1 MASHPWHVKLCDRII
16 TLFTLYHLIIIFYLT
31 FKSIWDT
38 SEVIIESEWILPCHE
53 CGSRLNRRVR
63 FNYLCNIWRE
73 MWWVVEINQ
82 NSLGVLEYHICCVG
96 STRYPSCCTNY
107 FEFNVTNDN
116 ILDWI
121 GNNWTVTYVK
131 KISKYTWKDAVSLKQ
146 YVALGL
152 ILQSFVNK
160 SEHMYFI
167 FSNWHCWKSFGGYF
181 SSSIDMNFSITETLR
196 RQKIHTSYC
205 HESKILPKI
214 FLRHFF
220 FSLVHDRNRR
230 NFIM

>member
-131 KISKYTWKDAVSLKQ
+131 KFSKYTWKDAVSLKQ
-146 YVALGL
+146 CGSWFNLAIFCEQEWTYV
-152 ILQSFVNK
+152 F
-160 SEHMYFI
+160 YF
-167 FSNWHCWKSFGGYF
+167 FKL
-181 SSSIDMNFSITETLR
+181 TL
-196 RQKIHTSYC
+196 
-205 HESKILPKI
+205 LKI
-214 FLRHFF
+214 FRGLFF
-220 FSLVHDRNRR
+220 FINWYEFLYNRDVEEAK
-230 NFIM
+230 NTHIILSWIKNLA